1 MEFLSSM
8 NSYYEKMA
16 DGTVRCIDSE
26 IPFEIPDSWAWC
38 RLEQITS
45 YIQRGKSPRYSLIK
59 QIPVVAQKCNQWS
72 GFQIEKAQFIE
83 PDSLKSYGSERF
95 LLDGDLMWNS
105 TGLGTLGRM
114 AIYWA
119 ASNPYDIAVADSHVT
134 VIRPFSKDINSE
146 YLYAYFSSPTV
157 QLVIEDKADGSTKQ
171 KELSTNTVKSYLIPL
186 PPKEEQI
193 RIVDKILHTKPI
205 IERYGNLHES
215 FTSVNNNLNIE
226 LKKSILQEAILGKLV
241 PQIASEGTA
250 EELLAE
256 IAEEKKLLVNE
267 GKLKKSALT
276 ANRIFRGDDNRYR
289 QNIDGEEVIIDD
301 LLPFEIPDTWRW
313 IQLGELFLHNTGKA
327 LNGIGTNG
335 TLRKYITT
343 SNVYWNSFDFSKVKE
358 MRFTDAELEK
368 CTVTKND
375 MLVCEGGD
383 IGRTAIWPYD
393 YDVCIQ
399 NHIHRLRSIVPV
411 ELMFFY
417 YVMRFYKYIGLIGG
431 KGIGIQGLSS
441 GALHRIIIPLPP
453 INEQRRIVDK
463 IENLAGIMSR

>member
-1 MEFLSSM
+1 ME
-8 NSYYEKMA
+8 E
-16 DGTVRCIDSE
+16 
-26 IPFEIPDSWAWC
+26 
-38 RLEQITS
+38 
-45 YIQRGKSPRYSLIK
+45 
-59 QIPVVAQKCNQWS
+59 
-72 GFQIEKAQFIE
+72 
-83 PDSLKSYGSERF
+83 LKKK
-95 LLDGDLMWNS
+95 L
-105 TGLGTLGRM
+105 
-114 AIYWA
+114 
-119 ASNPYDIAVADSHVT
+119 
-134 VIRPFSKDINSE
+134 
-146 YLYAYFSSPTV
+146 
-157 QLVIEDKADGSTKQ
+157 
-171 KELSTNTVKSYLIPL
+171 
-186 PPKEEQI
+186 
-193 RIVDKILHTKPI
+193 
-205 IERYGNLHES
+205 
-215 FTSVNNNLNIE
+215 NNLLKERAE
-226 LKKSILQEAILGKLV
+226 LDLSLYDRLTKSILQEAIQGRIV
-241 PQIASEGTA
+241 PQIESEGTA
-250 EELLAE
+250 EQLLEE
-256 IAEEKKLLVNE
+256 IAGEKKRLVNE

-276 ANRIFRGDDNRYR
+276 ASRIFRGDDNRYR